1 MLLDIIEL
9 DCLCSSRSAQ
19 MFVLPLKVIKT
30 AYIKTDHV
38 TLIITVTET
47 YGRSFSAYFEFSRS

>member
-19 MFVLPLKVIKT
+19 IFVLPLKVIKT

-38 TLIITVTET
+38 TLIIYITET
-47 YGRSFSAYFEFSRS
+47 DGRSFSGYYEFSL